1 MTLSLSLA
9 TFCRPNS
16 SFVFD
21 FLQHHVQIRHKRN
34 YNNQKAVVVEEASLT
49 LALPIKWE
57 MQEYAN
63 VENGSQRHR

>member
-1 MTLSLSLA
+1 LNHYHLILLKVIAVSCLPSRKPTDAL
-9 TFCRPNS
+9 
-16 SFVFD
+16 
-21 FLQHHVQIRHKRN
+21 
-34 YNNQKAVVVEEASLT
+34 NQKAVVVEEASLT